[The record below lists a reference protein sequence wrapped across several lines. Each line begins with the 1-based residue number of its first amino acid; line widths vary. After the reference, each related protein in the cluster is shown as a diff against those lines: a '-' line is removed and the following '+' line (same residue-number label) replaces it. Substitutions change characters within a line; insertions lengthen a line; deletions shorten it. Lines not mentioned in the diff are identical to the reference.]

1 MKAILNKLLGHRNL
15 SIDEAREIMDR
26 IMSGEFTDVQIA
38 GFLVALRAKGETSS
52 EIAGF
57 AQAMREKMIKVP
69 VTVNAIDMC
78 GTGGDAKGTFNISTV
93 ASFVVAGAGVPVAK
107 HGNRSITSS
116 CGSADVLAA
125 LGVDIEMKP
134 DKVAHAVEQ
143 VGLGFMFAPSLHP
156 AMKHVMPARKALGIR
171 TVFNILGPLS
181 NPAGVRR
188 QLLGIFDGTLTET
201 LAEVLKKLGSNQA
214 LLVYGEDGL
223 DELTTTT
230 SSKVSRLFDT
240 GVVKSSIV
248 NPRSLGLS
256 QASLDDLKGGTP
268 EANAKIAIE
277 ILKGESGPKRDIV
290 VLNAAAGLMVGGAAV
305 DLQEGIALAGES
317 IDSGRAFTVLEKLAA
332 FPEGRHSS

>member
-1 MKAILNKLLGHRNL
+1 MKAILNKLLGHRDL
-15 SIDEAREIMDR
+15 SIDEAREVMDR
-26 IMSGEFTDVQIA
+26 IMSGEFNDAQIA
-38 GFLVALRAKGETSS
+38 AFLVALRAKGETSS

-57 AQAMREKMIKVP
+57 ARAMREKMIKVP
-69 VTVNAIDMC
+69 VKVDAIDMC

-93 ASFVVAGAGVPVAK
+93 ASFVVAGTGVPVAK

-125 LGVDIEMKP
+125 LGVDIDMKP
-134 DKVAHAVEQ
+134 NKVVLAVEQ

-181 NPAGVRR
+181 NPAGARR

-201 LAEVLKKLGSNQA
+201 LAEVLKKLGSRQA
-214 LLVYGEDGL
+214 LLVHGEDGL

-248 NPRSLGLS
+248 NPRSLGLP
-256 QASLDDLKGGTP
+256 QASLDDLKGGAP
-268 EANAKIAIE
+268 EENAKMATD
-277 ILKGESGPKRDIV
+277 ILQGQPGPKRDIV
-290 VLNAAAGLMVGGAAV
+290 VLNAAAGLMVGGAAA
-305 DLQEGIALAGES
+305 DLKAGIALAGES
-317 IDSGRAFTVLEKLAA
+317 IDSGRALNVLEKLAD
-332 FPEGRHSS
+332 F

>member
-1 MKAILNKLLGHRNL
+1 MKAILNKLLGHRDL
-15 SIDEAREIMDR
+15 SIDEAREIMVR
-26 IMSGEFTDVQIA
+26 IMSGEFNDAQIA
-38 GFLVALRAKGETSS
+38 AFLVALRAKGETSS

-57 AQAMREKMIKVP
+57 AQAMREKMITVP
-69 VTVNAIDMC
+69 VTVDAIDMC

-93 ASFVVAGAGVPVAK
+93 ASFAVAGVGVPVAK
-107 HGNRSITSS
+107 HGNRSVTSS
-116 CGSADVLAA
+116 CGSADVLAE
-125 LGVDIEMKP
+125 LGVNIDMEP
-134 DKVAHAVEQ
+134 DKVARAVEQ

-156 AMKHVMPARKALGIR
+156 AMKHVMPARKSLGIR

-201 LAEVLKKLGSNQA
+201 LAKVLKKLGSRQA

-230 SSKVSRLFDT
+230 SSKVSHLFET

-248 NPRSLGLS
+248 NPRSLGLP

-268 EANAKIAIE
+268 EENAKMAIE
-277 ILKGESGPKRDIV
+277 ILQGEPGPKRDIV
-290 VLNAAAGLMVGGAAV
+290 VLNAAAGLMVGGAAA
-305 DLQEGIALAGES
+305 DLEKGIALAGES
-317 IDSGRAFTVLEKLAA
+317 IDSGRALNVLEKLAA
-332 FPEGRHSS
+332 F

>member
-1 MKAILNKLLGHRNL
+1 MKAILNKLLGHRDL
-15 SIDEAREIMDR
+15 SMDEARGVMDR
-26 IMSGEFTDVQIA
+26 IMSGEFTDAQIA
-38 GFLVALRAKGETSS
+38 GFLVALRAKGETAS

-69 VTVNAIDMC
+69 VTVDAIDMC
-78 GTGGDAKGTFNISTV
+78 GTGGDAKGSFNISTV

-116 CGSADVLAA
+116 SGSADVLAA
-125 LGVDIEMKP
+125 LGVDINMEPEKI
-134 DKVAHAVEQ
+134 AQAVEQ

-156 AMKHVMPARKALGIR
+156 AMKHVMPARKSLGIR

-181 NPAGVRR
+181 NPAGARR

-201 LAEVLKKLGSNQA
+201 LAKVLKKLGSKQA
-214 LLVYGEDGL
+214 LLVHGDDGL

-230 SSKVSRLFDT
+230 SSKMSHLFET

-248 NPRSLGLS
+248 NPRDLGLPR
-256 QASLDDLKGGTP
+256 ASLDDLKGGSP
-268 EANAKIAIE
+268 EANAQMTVE
-277 ILKGESGPKRDIV
+277 ILKGEPGPKRDIV
-290 VLNAAAGLMVGGAAV
+290 VLNAAAGLMIGGLAA

-317 IDSGRAFTVLEKLAA
+317 IDSGRAFTVLEKLVT
-332 FPEGRHSS
+332 F

>member
-1 MKAILNKLLGHRNL
+1 MKAILNELLGHRDL
-15 SIDEAREIMDR
+15 SIDEAREIMVR
-26 IMSGEFTDVQIA
+26 IMSGEFNDAQIA
-38 GFLVALRAKGETSS
+38 AFLVALRAKGETPS

-69 VTVNAIDMC
+69 VTVDAIDMC

-93 ASFVVAGAGVPVAK
+93 ASFVVAGAGIPVAK
-107 HGNRSITSS
+107 HGNRSVTSS
-116 CGSADVLAA
+116 CGSADVLTA
-125 LGVDIEMKP
+125 LGVNIDMEP
-134 DKVAHAVEQ
+134 DKVARAVEQ

-201 LAEVLKKLGSNQA
+201 LAEVLKELGSRQA

-230 SSKVSRLFDT
+230 SSKMSHLFET

-248 NPRSLGLS
+248 NPRSLGLP

-268 EANAKIAIE
+268 EENAKMATD
-277 ILKGESGPKRDIV
+277 ILQGQPGPKRDIV
-290 VLNAAAGLMVGGAAV
+290 VLNAAAGLIVGGAAA
-305 DLQEGIALAGES
+305 DLEEGIALAGES
-317 IDSGRAFTVLEKLAA
+317 IDSGRALNVLEKLAA
-332 FPEGRHSS
+332 F

>member
-1 MKAILNKLLGHRNL
+1 MKAILNKLLGHRDL
-15 SIDEAREIMDR
+15 SMDEARGVMDR
-26 IMSGEFTDVQIA
+26 IMSGEFADAQIA
-38 GFLVALRAKGETSS
+38 GFLVALRAKGETAS

-57 AQAMREKMIKVP
+57 AQAMRDKMIKVP
-69 VTVNAIDMC
+69 VTVDAIDMC
-78 GTGGDAKGTFNISTV
+78 GTGGDAKGSFNISTV

-116 CGSADVLAA
+116 SGSADVLAS
-125 LGVDIEMKP
+125 LGVDINMEP
-134 DKVAHAVEQ
+134 EKVARAVEQ

-156 AMKHVMPARKALGIR
+156 AMKHVMPARKSLGIR

-181 NPAGVRR
+181 NPAGARR

-201 LAEVLKKLGSNQA
+201 RAEVLKELGSRQA

-230 SSKVSRLFDT
+230 SSKMSHLFET

-248 NPRSLGLS
+248 NPRSLGLP

-268 EANAKIAIE
+268 EENAKMATD
-277 ILKGESGPKRDIV
+277 ILQGQPGAKRDIV
-290 VLNAAAGLMVGGAAV
+290 VLNAAAGLMVGGVV
-305 DLQEGIALAGES
+305 DDLPAGITLADES
-317 IDSGRAFTVLEKLAA
+317 IDSGQALKVLEKLAA
-332 FPEGRHSS
+332 Y

>member
-1 MKAILNKLLGHRNL
+1 MKAILNKLLGHRDL
-15 SIDEAREIMDR
+15 SIDEAREIMVR
-26 IMSGEFTDVQIA
+26 IMSGEFNDAQIA
-38 GFLVALRAKGETSS
+38 AFLVALRAKGETPS

-69 VTVNAIDMC
+69 VTVDAIDMC

-93 ASFVVAGAGVPVAK
+93 ASFAVAGVGVPVAK
-107 HGNRSITSS
+107 HGNRSVTSS

-125 LGVDIEMKP
+125 LGVEINMEP
-134 DKVAHAVEQ
+134 DKVARSIER

-156 AMKHVMPARKALGIR
+156 AMKHVMPARKSLGIR

-201 LAEVLKKLGSNQA
+201 MAEVLRQLGSRQA

-230 SSKVSRLFDT
+230 SSKVSHLFET

-248 NPRSLGLS
+248 NPRSLGLP

-268 EANAKIAIE
+268 EENAKMAIE
-277 ILKGESGPKRDIV
+277 ILQGEPGPKRDIV
-290 VLNAAAGLMVGGAAV
+290 VLNAAAGLMVGGAAD
-305 DLQEGIALAGES
+305 DLEAGIALAGES
-317 IDSGRAFTVLEKLAA
+317 IDSGRALKVLEKLAA
-332 FPEGRHSS
+332 F